1 MFSLY
6 FHIPFCRKA
15 CHYCD
20 FHFSTQLAP
29 VESMVHAMEREL
41 ALRAP
46 AWNALGGP
54 STVYFGGGTPSV
66 LAAGQI
72 ASLLAA
78 VRHHFPQSTWE
89 EVTLEANPDDLDA
102 ERLRGWREAGVDR
115 LSVGVQTFDDAAL
128 QWMGR
133 THTGNEAERAVL
145 RVAEAGFDRVSL
157 DLMYGL
163 PGRDLEGWRRDLD
176 RALALPINHLSAYV
190 LTVEPRTAL
199 GVRVARGLEVE
210 APEAAVEAAYTALCE
225 RTAAGG
231 YEHYEV
237 SNFARPG
244 GHAVHNARYWRG
256 VPYLGIG
263 PGAHGFN
270 GTDRYANLANNPRY
284 ISALSAADAAQD
296 VPATWDVLT
305 PTDRYN
311 EALMTGLRTAAGIQL
326 DALERD
332 FGRRPDRDEPAAWNR
347 AVQRGVLV
355 ECGGEKWRIP
365 EAHWLIGDA
374 IASDFFAIQ
383 D

>member
-20 FHFSTQLAP
+20 FHFSTKLTS
-29 VESMVHAMEREL
+29 VDEMVDAMAREL

-46 AWNALGGP
+46 DWTEMGAP

-66 LAAGQI
+66 LAPDQI
-72 ASLLAA
+72 AFLIDT
-78 VRHHFPQSTWE
+78 VRHHFPDAAFE
-89 EVTLEANPDDLDA
+89 EVTLEANPDDLDPA
-102 ERLRGWREAGVDR
+102 RLAGWRAAGVDR

-128 QWMGR
+128 EWMGR
-133 THTGNEAERAVL
+133 THSGDDAVRALERA
-145 RVAEAGFDRVSL
+145 ATMGFERMTL

-163 PGRDLEGWRRDLD
+163 PGRSLAGWERDLG
-176 RALALPINHLSAYV
+176 RALELPINHLSAYL

-199 GVRVARGLEVE
+199 GVRVARGLEHE
-210 APEAAVEAAYTALCE
+210 APEAAVEAAYAALCG
-225 RTAAGG
+225 TLSAQGWD
-231 YEHYEV
+231 HYEV

-270 GTDRYANLANNPRY
+270 GTDRYANRPNNPHY
-284 ISALSAADAAQD
+284 LKALASARSSEDL
-296 VPATWDVLT
+296 PAEWDRLT
-305 PTDRYN
+305 VTDRYN
-311 EALMTGLRTAAGIQL
+311 EALMTGLRTARGL
-326 DALERD
+326 DLAALASG
-332 FGRRPDRDEPAAWNR
+332 FGRRPDVEEAAAWLD
-347 AVQRGVLV
+347 AVGRGHLV
-355 ECGGEKWRIP
+355 PAEGRWRIP
-365 EAHWLIGDA
+365 EAEWLIGDA
-374 IASDFFAIQ
+374 IASEFFAIQ

>member
-20 FHFSTQLAP
+20 FHFSTKLTS
-29 VESMVHAMEREL
+29 VDEMVKAMAHEL
-41 ALRAP
+41 TLRAP
-46 AWNALGGP
+46 SWAAMGTP

-66 LAAGQI
+66 LGPGQI
-72 ASLLAA
+72 AFLLAT
-78 VRHHFPQSTWE
+78 VHVLFPNSSLE
-89 EVTLEANPDDLDA
+89 EVTLEANPDDLDRG
-102 ERLRGWREAGVDR
+102 RLEGWRAAGVDR

-128 QWMGR
+128 EWMGR
-133 THTGNEAERAVL
+133 THSGDDAVRALERAAAL
-145 RVAEAGFDRVSL
+145 GFERMTL

-163 PGRDLEGWRRDLD
+163 PGRSLAGWERDLE
-176 RALALPINHLSAYV
+176 RALQLPINHLSAYL

-199 GVRVARGLEVE
+199 GVRVARGLEKE
-210 APEAAVEAAYTALCE
+210 APEAAVEAAYAALCE
-225 RTAAGG
+225 QLATQGWD
-231 YEHYEV
+231 HYEV

-270 GTDRYANLANNPRY
+270 GTDRYANRPNNPRY
-284 ISALSAADAAQD
+284 LRALTEARSADSL
-296 VPATWDVLT
+296 PEEWDRLT
-305 PTDRYN
+305 ETDRYN
-311 EALMTGLRTAAGIQL
+311 EALMTGLRTAHGL
-326 DALERD
+326 DLVGLEAQ
-332 FGRRPDRDEPAAWNR
+332 FGRRPDVDEVQAWSE
-347 AVQRGVLV
+347 AVARGQLV
-355 ECGGEKWRIP
+355 ATERRWRIP

-374 IASDFFAIQ
+374 IASEFFALQ